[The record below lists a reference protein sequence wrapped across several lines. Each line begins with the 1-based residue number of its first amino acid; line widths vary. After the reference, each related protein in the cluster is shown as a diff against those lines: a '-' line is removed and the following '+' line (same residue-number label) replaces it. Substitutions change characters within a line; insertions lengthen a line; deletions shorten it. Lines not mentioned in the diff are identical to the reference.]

1 MTNSVNNLEKRRI
14 YMREYAR
21 KKRAEDLLFVEKQR
35 EAGRKSRLKRLE
47 ISKLE
52 CKNWREKNKEKIV
65 VYNNEYLQ
73 NNRKSINLKRNL
85 NNKQK
90 RKTNPIF
97 VLKSRERL
105 RVWEAIKGKRKTA
118 KTENLLGCSYE
129 FLKQYIESLFVDG
142 MSWENMSQWHIDH
155 IKPLAIFDLNDVEKQ
170 KIAFNY
176 KNLQPLWAIDNMK
189 KGAKYA

>member
-1 MTNSVNNLEKRRI
+1 
-14 YMREYAR
+14 MREYAR

-97 VLKSRERL
+97 VLQSRERL
-105 RVWEAIKGKRKTA
+105 RVWEALKGKRKTA

-142 MSWENMSQWHIDH
+142 MSWENMSKWHIDH
-155 IKPLAIFDLNDVEKQ
+155 IKPLAIFDLNDFEEQ

>member
-1 MTNSVNNLEKRRI
+1 
-14 YMREYAR
+14 MREYAR

-105 RVWEAIKGKRKTA
+105 RVWEALKGKRKTA